1 MCEDLCG
8 GHFHAPIQIRTVF
21 INSLHKCIVLLR
33 KNKGKERGGG
43 MTRGNDKKG
52 EAGQPVFR
60 LVALLKRYASSPSV
74 ANIINNLQV

>member
-1 MCEDLCG
+1 
-8 GHFHAPIQIRTVF
+8 
-21 INSLHKCIVLLR
+21 
-33 KNKGKERGGG
+33 